1 MPVFNPKDDVSLIQP
16 MKSSS
21 SISTKWAEQ
30 FWMVTQVCEILYVF
44 FKILILVC
52 FWAVSWWKRYNILKV
67 PFDTEKQK
75 TMDVPDAD
83 FSIPSLEQ
91 LVSRL
96 MKPIVIF
103 LNGKNV
109 FNVLMDST
117 LFQNTNSGLIMLH
130 AVSFSDKIYFGTI
143 LNHSRLMIALI
154 IS

>member
-1 MPVFNPKDDVSLIQP
+1 M
-16 MKSSS
+16 
-21 SISTKWAEQ
+21 
-30 FWMVTQVCEILYVF
+30 
-44 FKILILVC
+44 
-52 FWAVSWWKRYNILKV
+52 KV

-83 FSIPSLEQ
+83 FLIPFLEQ

-103 LNGKNV
+103 SNGKNV

-130 AVSFSDKIYFGTI
+130 AVSFSDKIY
-143 LNHSRLMIALI
+143 
-154 IS
+154 ISV